1 MFQLRNFV
9 VGWYSDGLV
18 AHMPV
23 ELPELTAVDGRSH
36 LALAWPVLLTPAVI
50 IAYTRNKDQCDMTV
64 MNIILCLQLV
74 FHYISL
80 YQVHLYTH
88 ITIYMYFF
96 FTITLLLIY

>member
-64 MNIILCLQLV
+64 MNIILCLQVV

-88 ITIYMYFF
+88 ITIYMHFF
-96 FTITLLLIY
+96 SL

>member
-36 LALAWPVLLTPAVI
+36 LALAWPLLCI
-50 IAYTRNKDQCDMTV
+50 
-64 MNIILCLQLV
+64 
-74 FHYISL
+74 
-80 YQVHLYTH
+80 
-88 ITIYMYFF
+88 
-96 FTITLLLIY
+96 LLL